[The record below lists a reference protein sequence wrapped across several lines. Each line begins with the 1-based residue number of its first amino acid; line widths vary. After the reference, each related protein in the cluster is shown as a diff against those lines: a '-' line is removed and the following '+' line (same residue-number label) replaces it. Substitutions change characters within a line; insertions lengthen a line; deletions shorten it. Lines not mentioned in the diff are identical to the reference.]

1 RRHHDLLEDRE
12 RPRVAPP
19 HARHLRQL
27 SEAMRARTPLSRR
40 RLSAGLSLVEILVG
54 VAIGLIGIVA
64 IFQAVAVWTKHT
76 QTTSSGGD
84 AQVAGTLA
92 LFSIER
98 DLKQAG
104 HGFGRAAAPV
114 MGCQVAATDTTPP
127 RAFPF
132 GLRAVEIAASAGGA
146 PDRIS
151 MLAGDSSFYVE
162 EQTFTDSTATTKK
175 LRRRGGFKRGDLAVV
190 AVNPGASAAT
200 ASCELIEVNDD
211 TDPNNYIGHST
222 APYVSFYGGASA
234 PAVAPRF
241 NSAASAPVFLSGT
254 IYNLGPRPRLD
265 EWRIQNSRLIR
276 TELLFDSTVA
286 RQIAEGVINLK
297 AEYGVDSN
305 GDGQISATEWVTA
318 APSDWRSLL
327 AIRVAV
333 LVRSRQYE
341 RNGDP
346 GASGVR
352 AVTPTARNPN
362 YFGDPTRTFLMT
374 NVDGSTDSFDDAT
387 ADPNNW
393 RYYRYRVYERVIP
406 LRNMLW
412 GTFE

>member
-1 RRHHDLLEDRE
+1 
-12 RPRVAPP
+12 
-19 HARHLRQL
+19 
-27 SEAMRARTPLSRR
+27 
-40 RLSAGLSLVEILVG
+40 LSLVEILVG
-54 VAIGLIGIVA
+54 VAIGLIGVVA

-92 LFSIER
+92 LFNIER

-104 HGFGRAAAPV
+104 HGFGRATTPV
-114 MGCQVAATDTTPP
+114 MGCPVAATGAT
-127 RAFPF
+127 ASFP
-132 GLRAVEIAASAGGA
+132 LSPVSIAASAGGA
-146 PDRIS
+146 PDRIDV
-151 MLAGDSSFYVE
+151 LYGDSSFYVE
-162 EQTFTDSTATTKK
+162 QGTFTTATATTKK
-175 LRRRGGFKRGDLAVV
+175 LQRRGGFKMGDVAVI

-200 ASCELIEVNDD
+200 AACQLIEINDD
-211 TDPNNYIGHST
+211 TDIDGYTVGHST
-222 APYVSFYGGASA
+222 APYVSFYAASA
-234 PAVAPRF
+234 PASAPRF
-241 NSAASAPVFLSGT
+241 NAAASVPAPSGT
-254 IYNLGPRPRLD
+254 IYNLGPKPQLNL
-265 EWRIQNSRLIR
+265 WAIQGNRVLAR
-276 TELLFDSTVA
+276 TELLFDPATP

-297 AEYGVDSN
+297 AEYGIDADGN
-305 GDGQISATEWVTA
+305 GQIAAAEWTASAPA
-318 APSDWRSLL
+318 DWRSVL

-352 AVTPTARNPN
+352 AVTPTAANPY
-362 YFGDPTRTFLMT
+362 YFADPVNHRFLMT
-374 NVDGSTDSFDDAT
+374 NVNGGNDTFNDTT

-412 GTFE
+412 GTLP